1 MIMAD
6 CLLNTVAFLMF
17 LSCMWMVMGEH
28 IREDRFTSID
38 IQNVINGPRAGECA
52 ALFIYR
58 RKRSLIN
65 NQMIADHKKDKVTA
79 DMRLLWIRRICSETY
94 LRFAWQMESQSITY
108 QNQ

>member
-17 LSCMWMVMGEH
+17 LSCMWMVMGQH
-28 IREDRFTSID
+28 IREECCTSID
-38 IQNVINGPRAGECA
+38 IQDVINGSRTGECA

-65 NQMIADHKKDKVTA
+65 NQMIADHKKD
-79 DMRLLWIRRICSETY
+79 R
-94 LRFAWQMESQSITY
+94 
-108 QNQ
+108 

>member
-17 LSCMWMVMGEH
+17 LSCMWMVMGQH
-28 IREDRFTSID
+28 IRDDRFTSID

-65 NQMIADHKKDKVTA
+65 NQMIADHKKD
-79 DMRLLWIRRICSETY
+79 R
-94 LRFAWQMESQSITY
+94 
-108 QNQ
+108 